1 MAERAAKSSV
11 VQAAAGICL
20 IAAVLFLSLES
31 AESSGKLGTC
41 GGEICATSPK
51 RERLM
56 REPNGLAPALHRH
69 KDDRIGRDLT
79 QALL

>member
-41 GGEICATSPK
+41 GG
-51 RERLM
+51 
-56 REPNGLAPALHRH
+56 
-69 KDDRIGRDLT
+69 DLRYQPEART
-79 QALL
+79 TDAGAEWACPSAS